1 MVPGVFHPNRASYE
15 PLRTQE
21 AGNHQ
26 LACLRGGFGIAR
38 GIQGQPGAGSCGV
51 LSDGNSQHHYDD
63 LTQPACAG
71 HRPCRQTRR
80 HPYSGTILQV
90 PRLNGRSPAYAA
102 GGGTF
107 ARYGFSGNGGYTKYD
122 VNNIIV
128 DSFGNAADSISDAAD
143 KFEEVFDWFEVLLE
157 EIEDN
162 ISLMNAKLENAVGIS
177 AKKGIYSEIINTE
190 QFKLQE
196 LYEGVKL
203 YSDYAN
209 KLLARV
215 PDQYKEMA
223 KNGAV
228 AITNFLGEANE
239 EVVESINNYR
249 EWANKVTD
257 LNQQL
262 EETKKKRIYINISS
276 IIIWFNYRWNINND
290 VPKNVYDAYI
300 FYNSIFIFE
309 LIHSKKR
316 I

>member
-1 MVPGVFHPNRASYE
+1 MAKSDDVPEEKTTNYEVTGNGVTTLDGIENTWSNITKDKTTNYTINETTVKKTVDDSPKWYKPWTWFADGTANAQGNWGAERTETSLVGELGPELRVRGSRWEMLGENGAEFTDVKKGDIIFNHKQTEELLKNGHITGRGRAY
-15 PLRTQE
+15 
-21 AGNHQ
+21 AN
-26 LACLRGGFGIAR
+26 
-38 GIQGQPGAGSCGV
+38 
-51 LSDGNSQHHYDD
+51 
-63 LTQPACAG
+63 
-71 HRPCRQTRR
+71 
-80 HPYSGTILQV
+80 GT
-90 PRLNGRSPAYAA
+90 AYAA

-122 VNNIIV
+122 VNNSIV

-157 EIEDN
+157 EIENN

-209 KLLARV
+209 KLLAKV

-228 AITNFLGEANE
+228 AITNFLGEANQ
-239 EVVESINNYR
+239 EVVDSINNYR
-249 EWANKVTD
+249 EWA
-257 LNQQL
+257 
-262 EETKKKRIYINISS
+262 KKLQI
-276 IIIWFNYRWNINND
+276 
-290 VPKNVYDAYI
+290 
-300 FYNSIFIFE
+300 
-309 LIHSKKR
+309 
-316 I
+316 